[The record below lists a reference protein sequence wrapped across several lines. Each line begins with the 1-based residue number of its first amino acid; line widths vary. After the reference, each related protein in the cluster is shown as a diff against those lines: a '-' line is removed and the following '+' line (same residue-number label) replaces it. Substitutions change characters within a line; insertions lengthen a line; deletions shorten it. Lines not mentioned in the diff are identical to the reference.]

1 MYDRVLNAPLELL
14 KTDVFETLNVKFTIK
29 TNSIQQNNEIKKL
42 RKTKLWSI
50 YSGA

>member
-1 MYDRVLNAPLELL
+1 MSDRVMNAPLELL
-14 KTDVFETLNVKFTIK
+14 KTNVFETQNVKFNIK